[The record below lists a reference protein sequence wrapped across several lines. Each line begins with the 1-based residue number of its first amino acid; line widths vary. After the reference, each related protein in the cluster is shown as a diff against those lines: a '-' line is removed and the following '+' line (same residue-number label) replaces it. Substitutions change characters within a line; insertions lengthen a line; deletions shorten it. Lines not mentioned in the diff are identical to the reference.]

1 MRGRLTPRQGFERYN
16 LPVGEERSGLGTP
29 LAASLVRGLNVR
41 RIMVAM
47 AVATIA
53 TIVLAGCFH
62 HGQKTVIEEY
72 SPPPLSRAPI
82 K

>member
-16 LPVGEERSGLGTP
+16 LPVGEEGSGLGTP
-29 LAASLVRGLNVR
+29 LAASLVRELNV

>member
-1 MRGRLTPRQGFERYN
+1 M
-16 LPVGEERSGLGTP
+16 
-29 LAASLVRGLNVR
+29 NVR

-47 AVATIA
+47 AAATIA

-72 SPPPLSRAPI
+72 SSPPLSRAPI

>member
-16 LPVGEERSGLGTP
+16 LPGGKKRPGHPPG
-29 LAASLVRGLNVR
+29 RFFGKGRLNV

-47 AVATIA
+47 AAATIA